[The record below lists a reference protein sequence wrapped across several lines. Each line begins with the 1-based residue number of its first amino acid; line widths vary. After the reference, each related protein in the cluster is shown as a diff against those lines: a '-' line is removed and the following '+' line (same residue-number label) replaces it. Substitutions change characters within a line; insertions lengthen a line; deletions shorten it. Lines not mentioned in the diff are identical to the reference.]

1 MIMKKRERIVL
12 IAGAVLLV
20 AGVVGG
26 RERPALELIEART
39 PAAAAV
45 AAADDG
51 IDLTKLDRTEGTLP
65 QADPFKSFVQ
75 PAPQAAAHA
84 APAKPAAPPLPFRY
98 FGKLLENGKREV
110 FVMRGDDLL
119 SIQAGKTYGDY
130 RVDQVA
136 DARITFTYLPLQT
149 KQTLDLQ

>member
-1 MIMKKRERIVL
+1 MMKKRERIVV

-20 AGVVGG
+20 AGVVAG
-26 RERPALELIEART
+26 RERPSLELIEARA

-45 AAADDG
+45 ANDG
-51 IDLTKLDRTEGTLP
+51 IDLTRLDRSAGTLP
-65 QADPFKSFVQ
+65 QNDPFKSFAQPVQ
-75 PAPQAAAHA
+75 QVNA
-84 APAKPAAPPLPFRY
+84 APAKPVAPPLPFRY
-98 FGKLLENGKREV
+98 FGKLTENGKREV

-136 DARITFTYLPLQT
+136 DARITFTYLPLKT